1 VRIDTWIKLTLIAGC
16 VTSGWFIAG
25 APSTALAGKDTGII
39 FGRLNDKVMGES
51 WKGDGKLVVVI
62 GEDEGNKKD
71 FKMCKNGYVAG
82 EVEAGKIKMDVVRN
96 GKESDKERREAFL
109 NQPVL
114 AVVKDKA
121 SYWGNVKIGY
131 DYGSL
136 TFRSEDKVDEAKTAL
151 VACLK
156 EMGKDKLA
164 DKLQTA
170 PVEKQFIFVDMNK
183 R

>member
-1 VRIDTWIKLTLIAGC
+1 VRTDSLIGMTLIAAF
-16 VTSGWFIAG
+16 VASGWCIIST
-25 APSTALAGKDTGII
+25 PSTALADPGMGII
-39 FGRLNDKVMGES
+39 FGRLNDKAMGDSWMGVGKLIVVMG
-51 WKGDGKLVVVI
+51 DN
-62 GEDEGNKKD
+62 EDNKKD

-82 EVEAGKIKMDVVRN
+82 EVEAGKVTMDVVRN
-96 GKESDKERREAFL
+96 DKEHDKDKREAFL

-114 AVVKDKA
+114 NVARDKA
-121 SYWGNVKIGY
+121 CYWGDVKIGY

-136 TFRSEDKVDEAKTAL
+136 TFRSQDKLEQAKTEL

-156 EMGKDKLA
+156 EMGQNELA

-170 PVEKQFIFVDMNK
+170 PVEKQFVFKELDK